1 MAPPSMQKN
10 LVRFVAL
17 REIKMLETVI
27 IIVHLVVAIGVVGFV
42 LIQQGKGADAGA
54 SFGSGRSGTV
64 FGSQGSSNFLSRFTA
79 VLAAVFFATSLGL
92 AFYAKDR
99 ANTIT
104 ELGLPDPAVLE
115 VKPQPKP
122 ALEDIPQVE
131 SQATEVE
138 ASDVPVVDVE

>member
-1 MAPPSMQKN
+1 MPPSMQKN
-10 LVRFVAL
+10 LVRYVAL
-17 REIKMLETVI
+17 RETKMLETVI

-54 SFGSGRSGTV
+54 SFGSGASGTV
-64 FGSQGSSNFLSRFTA
+64 FGSQGSSSFLSRFTA

-104 ELGLPDPAVLE
+104 QLGLPDPAVLE
-115 VKPQPKP
+115 VKPQEQTL
-122 ALEDIPQVE
+122 LEDIPQVK
-131 SQATEVE
+131 SDVSE
-138 ASDVPVVDVE
+138 AAGNDVPVVDVE

>member
-1 MAPPSMQKN
+1 
-10 LVRFVAL
+10 
-17 REIKMLETVI
+17 MLETVI

-54 SFGSGRSGTV
+54 SFGSGASGTV

-79 VLAAVFFATSLGL
+79 VLAALFFATSLGL

-99 ANTIT
+99 ASSVT

-115 VKPQPKP
+115 VKPQQQSV
-122 ALEDIPQVE
+122 LEDIPQVE
-131 SQATEVE
+131 SQAAEVE
-138 ASDVPVVDVE
+138 TNDVPVVDVE